1 MTSPTCSFNP
11 IVRLRPA
18 LGPASATSP
27 PHLPGKRCGCA
38 AAWPPP
44 ASRARCSASC
54 SCASRSTRFRQ
65 SSFPRRATSCPS
77 PLSFHASP
85 SWTCMARSRCPLN
98 RSHRARSRP
107 SSCRCARSAQDSRQH
122 SLTAQRHSTALTQSR
137 LTEQRYSAAL
147 MRIPLQGSPSDHP
160 PSDHPPSDLPPSDLP
175 LRRSISSFASAAR
188 RPSCHFSSRTRR
200 ARRQRLR
207 PILSFRGSTRMFAST
222 IA

>member
-122 SLTAQRHSTALTQSR
+122 SLTAQRHSTALKQSR

-147 MRIPLQGSPSDHP
+147 MRSPSQGSPYDHP
-160 PSDHPPSDLPPSDLP
+160 PYDHP
-175 LRRSISSFASAAR
+175 LRRSISSSASAAR

>member
-122 SLTAQRHSTALTQSR
+122 SLTAQRHSTALKQSR

-147 MRIPLQGSPSDHP
+147 MRSPLQGSPSDHP
-160 PSDHPPSDLPPSDLP
+160 PYDHP
-175 LRRSISSFASAAR
+175 LRRSISSSASAAR